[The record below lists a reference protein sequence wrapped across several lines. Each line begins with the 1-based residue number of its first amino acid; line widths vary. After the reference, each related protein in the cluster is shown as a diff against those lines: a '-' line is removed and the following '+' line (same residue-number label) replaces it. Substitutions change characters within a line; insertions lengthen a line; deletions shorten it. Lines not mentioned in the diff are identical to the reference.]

1 MGKQEPERVTARL
14 NWTRRPRIGQA
25 TAGGPGPEREDLVIA
40 EWVLNRLAEQYRAEA
55 EAAAT
60 VAPAPVRVAGRTVLL
75 IPHRSK
81 NPRRGRAAR

>member
-1 MGKQEPERVTARL
+1 M
-14 NWTRRPRIGQA
+14 
-25 TAGGPGPEREDLVIA
+25 IA